1 MTLEIVRSLNT
12 RISALLQI
20 AKGPTL
26 AEAISLMSTV
36 GLIEDFQR
44 KLLLDNMDID

>member
-12 RISALLQI
+12 RISNLVQMG
-20 AKGPTL
+20 KGPTL

-44 KLLLDNMDID
+44 KLMLDNQDID

>member
-1 MTLEIVRSLNT
+1 MTLEIVRSLNA
-12 RISALLQI
+12 RISNLLQI

-44 KLLLDNMDID
+44 KLLLDNLDID